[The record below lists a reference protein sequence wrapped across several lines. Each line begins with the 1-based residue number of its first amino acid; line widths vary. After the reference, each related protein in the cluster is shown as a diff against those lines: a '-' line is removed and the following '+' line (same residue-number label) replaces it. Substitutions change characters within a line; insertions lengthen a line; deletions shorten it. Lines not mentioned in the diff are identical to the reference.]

1 MMSNGTEKGGVLLTA
16 LMVGLLLALIG
27 GVAMNLAM
35 TETAESSGHWEE
47 TASRLLAE
55 SGVEQV
61 VAWLT
66 HNELPGPSG
75 TARIGAASGVPGPE
89 LYQFRGTAEAPD
101 LDLDAARPEDDRF
114 LNDKS
119 TGAFRGLAELGRIA
133 RLRLYGPV
141 RPEGLCTV
149 EVTGESR
156 RGLRRTSSIE
166 LGATRIP
173 PLRAAIQAGLSS
185 TTPDVLGND
194 IGLEGGIS
202 PAFPRVLAHW
212 GELRLAGNPFLGRTA
227 EFPRKSDQATV
238 TGLGYVEIGGRS
250 EDRWM
255 EAWIGGIP
263 RFEDSDNALPP
274 NVHAH
279 QDPVPGLLL
288 SHWEYL
294 KFKETAKRFGT
305 YYVPDREGRLFR
317 NGNKEPAL
325 AQTPAEVFGAPG
337 FGAPRG
343 LVFVDTLDQGPPT
356 ETNMATLV
364 LESPYMEGVFF
375 VNAHV
380 VLRPEGEG
388 QTIPALSPPPD
399 GSRSGALRVPVNI
412 AGVAIQGVLY
422 TTGGITI
429 ERPVRVFGAVVAERG
444 LTGGGT
450 LEVWYN
456 HDLGRGLVQGLPV
469 VFPLRGTWREGES

>member
-1 MMSNGTEKGGVLLTA
+1 MKSNGVESGGVLLTA
-16 LMVGLLLALIG
+16 LLVGLLLAMIG

-35 TETAESSGHWEE
+35 TETAESGGHWEE

-66 HNELPGPSG
+66 HNELPGPLGNARIEDVVVPSG
-75 TARIGAASGVPGPE
+75 TE
-89 LYQFRGTAEAPD
+89 LYRFRGTPEAPD
-101 LDLDAARPEDDRF
+101 LDFDAGRPEDDRF

-119 TGAFRGLAELGRIA
+119 TGAFRGFADLGRIA

-156 RGLRRTSSIE
+156 RGLRRTASIE

-173 PLRAAIQAGLSS
+173 PLRAAVQAGLFAGHTDGPGS
-185 TTPDVLGND
+185 DLRMV
-194 IGLEGGIS
+194 EGIS

-212 GELRLAGNPFLGRTA
+212 GEMRLAGNPSLGRTA
-227 EFPRKSDQATV
+227 EFPRKSDQAPV
-238 TGLGYVEIGGRS
+238 TGLGYGETGARP

-263 RFEDSDNALPP
+263 QFEDSDNMTPP
-274 NVHAH
+274 NVHAN
-279 QDPVPGLLL
+279 QDPVPGLLP
-288 SHWEYL
+288 SRWEYI
-294 KFKETAKRFGT
+294 KFKEMAKRFGT
-305 YYVPDREGRLFR
+305 YYVPDHGGRLFK
-317 NGNKEPAL
+317 NGNMEPAL
-325 AQTPAEVFGAPG
+325 ALTPAEVFGSLG
-337 FGAPRG
+337 FGAHRG

-364 LESPYMEGVFF
+364 LESPYMEGIFF

-380 VLRPEGEG
+380 VLRPEGAG
-388 QTIPALSPPPD
+388 QTIPALSPPPE
-399 GSRSGALRVPVNI
+399 GRRSVALRVPVNI
-412 AGVAIQGVLY
+412 AEVAIQGVLY
-422 TTGGITI
+422 TAGGISI
-429 ERPVRVFGAVVAERG
+429 ERQVRVFGAVVAERG
-444 LTGGGT
+444 LTGGGS

-456 HDLGRGLVQGLPV
+456 HDLSRGLVQGLPV